1 MEHVTLFPES
11 HFSLF
16 IEIDLSPAL
25 PVWVCFIS
33 FSEKSRLQ
41 DRLTKWLIVVFK
53 WCALFLLG
61 EGLIS
66 LCLARLWVPPNSQ
79 FGLLCE
85 KETYFYTYETLC
97 FSFENK
103 YFLLWYSRWEIS
115 VEGWNWTHQHG
126 DQKSPTLRWAG
137 WLLLLRLLTLLLT
150 HWCSMRHYKPI

>member
-11 HFSLF
+11 HCSLS

-33 FSEKSRLQ
+33 FSENSRLQ
-41 DRLTKWLIVVFK
+41 DRLTKWLIVVFQ
-53 WCALFLLG
+53 WYAVFLLG

-66 LCLARLWVPPNSQ
+66 LCLVRLWVLPNSQ

-85 KETYFYTYETLC
+85 KETYFYTYEKSY

-103 YFLLWYSRWEIS
+103 YFLLWNSRWEIS
-115 VEGWNWTHQHG
+115 VESWNWTHQHG
-126 DQKSPTLRWAG
+126 DQKSLTLRWAG
-137 WLLLLRLLTLLLT
+137 WLLLFCLC
-150 HWCSMRHYKPI
+150 WCSMRHYKPI